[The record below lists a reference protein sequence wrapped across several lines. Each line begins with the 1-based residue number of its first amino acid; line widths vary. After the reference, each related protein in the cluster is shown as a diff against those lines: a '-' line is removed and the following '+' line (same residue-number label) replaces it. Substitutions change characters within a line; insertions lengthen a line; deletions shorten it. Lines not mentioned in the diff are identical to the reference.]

1 MRWDGILSGA
11 DTGETITMAVN
22 VTGGIRL
29 WVHQWKVVESW
40 DRGINSTLLTARSC
54 VSQLRLRRCLHTLRL
69 PWVQMPH
76 SLLGVS
82 VSRL

>member
-1 MRWDGILSGA
+1 
-11 DTGETITMAVN
+11 MAVN

-40 DRGINSTLLTARSC
+40 DREINSTLLTARSC
-54 VSQLRLRRCLHTLRL
+54 VSQLHLHLRLRLRQCLHTIRL

-76 SLLGVS
+76 SLLDVS